1 MNEYRKMAGKNWKP
15 EYLEKIRERN
25 RIYYAKNKIKILAN
39 MAIYQKKQKKR
50 KIMMTEND
58 KKKLI
63 KDAASIFVAAGGI
76 VTLAFA
82 IYFIVD
88 TLKKW
93 Y

>member
-1 MNEYRKMAGKNWKP
+1 MLTKNE
-15 EYLEKIRERN
+15 
-25 RIYYAKNKIKILAN
+25 
-39 MAIYQKKQKKR
+39 KQ
-50 KIMMTEND
+50 
-58 KKKLI
+58 KLI

-88 TLKKW
+88 LVKNW

>member
-1 MNEYRKMAGKNWKP
+1 MMTQ
-15 EYLEKIRERN
+15 RER
-25 RIYYAKNKIKILAN
+25 
-39 MAIYQKKQKKR
+39 
-50 KIMMTEND
+50 E
-58 KKKLI
+58 KLI
-63 KDAASIFVAAGGI
+63 KNVANIFVAAGGI

>member
-1 MNEYRKMAGKNWKP
+1 MLTKNE
-15 EYLEKIRERN
+15 
-25 RIYYAKNKIKILAN
+25 
-39 MAIYQKKQKKR
+39 KQ
-50 KIMMTEND
+50 
-58 KKKLI
+58 KLI

-88 TLKKW
+88 LVKKW